1 MLYQIDINCDLGE
14 GYGIEEAIAPYI
26 SSANIACGG
35 HAGDIETMRQT
46 INIAKKYD
54 IAVGAHPSYPDTEN
68 FGRTILDL
76 PWNELKK
83 SIREQIIQLKNL
95 VNEEGLSLHHVKLHG
110 ALYNKAAVDKNLASG
125 IAELI
130 KELDRSLLLY
140 GPPLSELEIAA
151 AQQNLSFVREGFADR
166 TYQENGQL
174 TPRTMSNAL
183 IENESACVNQ
193 ALSMIRESQV
203 TSVTGKAVPLPVQTI
218 CLHGDGKKA
227 IAFAQS
233 LVKELSKHQ
242 IEIIAPQR

>member
-46 INIAKKYD
+46 IKIAKQYD

-83 SIREQIIQLKNL
+83 SIREQIIQLTNL
-95 VNEEGLSLHHVKLHG
+95 VNEEDHSLHHVKLHG

-140 GPPLSELEIAA
+140 GPPLSELEVAA
-151 AQQNLSFVREGFADR
+151 AQHNLSFVREGFADR

-193 ALSMIRESQV
+193 ALSMILESQV

-227 IAFAQS
+227 TAFAQS
-233 LVKELSKHQ
+233 LVKELSKHH